1 MERLVRPARRAPRQA
16 GPQPTQ
22 ASLAASHDLAAF
34 LLPLYAS
41 LKESGTPEMQA
52 RMLPGVAAALKTLD

>member
-1 MERLVRPARRAPRQA
+1 VKPA
-16 GPQPTQ
+16 QPTQ

-41 LKESGTPEMQA
+41 VKESGTPEMQA
-52 RMLPGVAAALKTLD
+52 QMLPGVAAALKTLD

>member
-1 MERLVRPARRAPRQA
+1 MERLVCAASPSRRARPA
-16 GPQPTQ
+16 QPTQ
-22 ASLAASHDLAAF
+22 ASLAASHDLATF

-52 RMLPGVAAALKTLD
+52 QMLPGVAAALKTLD